1 MMVYVME
8 NPQKSEKLFKNF
20 QETMIWSCLQKVM
33 GEVYTND
40 LKAPVSAAAIL
51 GDFCFFAGKPA
62 AELAAYKPKDCKKDF
77 MIMIPPNEEWAA
89 LIEACYGEKAKKVT
103 RYAIKKEP
111 DIFLKKKCQEKLE
124 EIVKGLSRE
133 YVMKPLDRE
142 VFLWC
147 KEQEWCGD
155 WVSQYEDYGEYEKK
169 GLGVVI
175 LKMPEEWFTLPDEAQ
190 WDNSLLVTLAVFR
203 ANRLLDA
210 HDIKGAAAL
219 IDRLFAA
226 NTAMVGLHRYLLA
239 CDRIFCA
246 LLQGDAAAA
255 ERLQTKRQ
263 IGRASCRERV

>member
-1 MMVYVME
+1 MISVME
-8 NPQKSEKLFKNF
+8 NPQTAKALFEGLE
-20 QETMIWSCLQKVM
+20 ETMIWSCLQKVM

-40 LKAPVSAAAIL
+40 LKAPESAAAIL

-62 AELAAYKPKDCKKDF
+62 AELAAYKPKGCKKDF

-124 EIVKGLSRE
+124 KIAKGLSRE

-169 GLGVVI
+169 GLGIVI
-175 LKMPEEWFTLPDEAQ
+175 LKDGC
-190 WDNSLLVTLAVFR
+190 LVAGASSYSSYREGIEIQIDTKQEYRRRGLA
-203 ANRLLDA
+203 L
-210 HDIKGAAAL
+210 ISGAAL
-219 IDRLFAA
+219 ILRCLEKGLYPSWDAQNKESVMLAKKLGYHFDHEY
-226 NTAMVGLHRYLLA
+226 TAYEIWGY
-239 CDRIFCA
+239 
-246 LLQGDAAAA
+246 
-255 ERLQTKRQ
+255 
-263 IGRASCRERV
+263 